1 MAKLPNPPAD
11 LASIPPDLFRLPA
24 GTELWRLYKRGG
36 RHPVTW
42 NTFRTF
48 GPLQTA
54 RFDHHLPDE
63 YGAPRLQDRGIYY
76 AAIEIATCLAEF
88 FQDTRTIDREFEAV
102 TLAGFE
108 LRLAVDLLNLTETW
122 PTRVGSSMVLNSG
135 PRSRSRLWSR
145 ALYEAYP
152 SVQGLYYP
160 SSMHANRPA
169 IAFYERA
176 ASALPMVP
184 KVHRPLSD
192 PALLADLDRSAQRLG
207 YLLV

>member
-1 MAKLPNPPAD
+1 M
-11 LASIPPDLFRLPA
+11 
-24 GTELWRLYKRGG
+24 
-36 RHPVTW
+36 TW

-54 RFDHHLPDE
+54 RFDHHLLNE
-63 YGAPRLQDRGIYY
+63 HGEPRLQDRGIYY
-76 AAIEIATCLAEF
+76 AAVEIATALAEF

-102 TLAGFE
+102 TLVGFE
-108 LRLAVDLLNLTETW
+108 LLRAVDLLNLTGTW
-122 PTRVGSSMVLNSG
+122 PTRIGASMVLNSG
-135 PRSRSRLWSR
+135 PRSRSRIWSR
-145 ALYEAYP
+145 ALYEVYP
-152 SVQGLYYP
+152 GVQGLYYP

-176 ASALPMVP
+176 APALPLVP

-192 PALLADLDRSAQRLG
+192 PALLADLDRTAQRLG